1 VKIFQNLKAI
11 QRNRIE
17 ITDSEKFFKTLKVIQ
32 SKKISTKLTEGE
44 KIFKT

>member
-1 VKIFQNLKAI
+1 V
-11 QRNRIE
+11 IE
-17 ITDSEKFFKTLKVIQ
+17 